1 MLKKHVKKVTPQIA
15 LKFIMLLG
23 VISLFADIT
32 SDGAR
37 SIIGPYLAVLGASA
51 AIVGFVAGLGEL
63 VSYGLRIV
71 SGFIIELTGNYWVL
85 ALIGYAATLVAVPL
99 MALAGH
105 WEFAAVL
112 IVMERFGKAM
122 RTPARDAMLAHGT
135 QQIGRGWGFGLHKLL
150 DQIGAMTGPI
160 IVTIVLYFKGSYKQ
174 GFLILIIPA
183 LLALTILLVARKLYP
198 YPRELEK
205 ISREPEQNQKTA
217 LTFWIYL
224 SGAALVAAGY
234 ADFPLIA
241 FHFQKTNI
249 FPVIWIPLLYSV
261 AWGASGISAFLF
273 GRLFDHNGY
282 MVLIL
287 VIMIS
292 ALFAPLVFLGN
303 FYQAIIGMILW
314 GIGIGSQISIMRAII
329 ANMIPM
335 SKRGSAYGIF
345 NAGYGIFWFLGSSLM
360 GMLYSVSIIYLVGF
374 SMLAQFAAIPLF
386 LIVKKRVAYE

>member
-1 MLKKHVKKVTPQIA
+1 MKSQNVKRA
-15 LKFIMLLG
+15 LNFILLLG

-51 AIVGFVAGLGEL
+51 TVVGFVAGLGEL

-71 SGFIIELTGNYWVL
+71 SGFIVELTGNYWVL
-85 ALIGYAATLVAVPL
+85 AFIGYTATLVAVPL

-112 IVMERFGKAM
+112 IVVERFGKAM

-135 QQIGRGWGFGLHKLL
+135 QQLGRGWGFGLHKML

-198 YPRELEK
+198 YPRDLEK
-205 ISREPEQNQKTA
+205 ISREPEQNNKTA

-224 SGAALVAAGY
+224 AGSALVAAGY

-249 FPVIWIPLLYSV
+249 FPVIWIPVLYSI
-261 AWGASGISAFLF
+261 ALGASGLTAFLF

-282 MVLIL
+282 IVLIF
-287 VIMIS
+287 VIMLS
-292 ALFAPLVFLGN
+292 AFFAPLVFLGN
-303 FYQAIIGMILW
+303 FYQAAFGMILW
-314 GIGIGSQISIMRAII
+314 GIGMGSQVSIMRAII

-335 SKRGSAYGIF
+335 GKRGSAYGIF

-360 GMLYSVSIIYLVGF
+360 GMLYGVSIMYLVAF
-374 SMLAQFAAIPLF
+374 SMVAQFAAIPLF
-386 LIVKKRVAYE
+386 IIVKKRAAYE